1 MARTIP
7 PLNPLRVFEA
17 VARLGSFTRGADE
30 LHVSQSAVSRQI
42 SLLEDYLQVKL
53 FNREQRGISLTEAG
67 RRYQQEIGPAFA
79 RIAAATQDLL
89 ADHRGGPLRVRA
101 YTTFAAKWLM
111 RRLPAFQAAH
121 PEIDV
126 RLSTDV
132 APADFSS
139 DEIDL
144 AIQFG
149 DGAWPG
155 LQCDR
160 LLDDIIIPV
169 CSPALLDKPGAPL
182 RSLDDLRHHRLLHSR
197 YRRDDWPYW
206 LHAVGR
212 PELAEQRDSMVF
224 SSSILTYQ
232 AAVDGLGIAI
242 GQISLLDQELE
253 SGALICPFQ
262 NAARRDH
269 AYYLLLPQ
277 RDTMP
282 AKVAVFR
289 DWLLAQTRQA
299 SAYPGWLAG
308 QAG

>member
-1 MARTIP
+1 MAKLIP

-17 VARLGSFTRGADE
+17 VARLGSFTRGAEE

-53 FNREQRGISLTEAG
+53 FNREQRGISLTDAG
-67 RRYQQEIGPAFA
+67 RAYQQEIGPAFA

-89 ADHRGGPLRVRA
+89 TRSRGGPVRVRA

-111 RRLPAFQAAH
+111 RRLPAFQDAY

-132 APADFSS
+132 SPADFSR
-139 DEIDL
+139 DDLDL

-155 LQCDR
+155 VYCDR
-160 LLDDIIIPV
+160 LFDDCITPV

-182 RSLDDLRHHRLLHSR
+182 RTVDDLKHHRLLHSR
-197 YRRDDWPYW
+197 YRKDDWPYW
-206 LHAVGR
+206 LAAIDR
-212 PELAEQRDSMVF
+212 PDLAEHRDNMVF

-232 AAVDGLGIAI
+232 AAVDGLGVAI
-242 GQISLLDQELE
+242 GQVRLLDHELDQ
-253 SGALICPFQ
+253 GTLVCPL
-262 NAARRDH
+262 AMVVRKGL
-269 AYYLLLPQ
+269 AYYLLRPQ
-277 RDTMP
+277 RDSMSR
-282 AKVAVFR
+282 KVTVFR
-289 DWLLAQTRQA
+289 DWLLEETRRIDD
-299 SAYPGWLAG
+299 
-308 QAG
+308 